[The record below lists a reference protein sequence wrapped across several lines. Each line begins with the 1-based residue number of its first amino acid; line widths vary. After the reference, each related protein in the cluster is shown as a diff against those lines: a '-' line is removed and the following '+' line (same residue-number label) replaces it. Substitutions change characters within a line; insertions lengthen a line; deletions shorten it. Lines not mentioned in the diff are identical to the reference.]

1 MGKRFPIYLLVVI
14 LILFIVGLYNLFSMR
29 FRAGDIYPTYSSLR
43 SDPLGTKVLFKGL
56 AGLDGIKVERN
67 FRSLSK
73 FSGEKDTTFLVLGAS
88 RDWVEVQSLN
98 AYQAF
103 SGMAASGGRVVI
115 SLYPSQEVDKS
126 DASTEAKA
134 REKDKG
140 EGTGKK
146 EDKRDLQNKKPEESL
161 FKRWGLTITNSKE
174 QGAISA
180 DLKKNGVA
188 DLPPN
193 IKCASTLYFTG
204 LDKGWDVIYERRGLP
219 VMIEKR
225 FGAGSIVLYA
235 DSYIFSNEAMMSERR
250 PGLLAW
256 LAGRG
261 VNICFDESHFG
272 ITRDAGI
279 VDLMYKYR
287 LQGVTLVLLLIA
299 GLFLWKTAIHFVPPF
314 NVGRIEETGLRTE
327 RDHLDGLTG
336 LLQRN
341 IQLKDLMDICV
352 KEWEKSIAGDKLFY
366 RDSIPKVR
374 ELIDEPGMHSDPVQ
388 SYNKISD
395 HISERKRRL

>member
-1 MGKRFPIYLLVVI
+1 MGKRFPLYLLIVI
-14 LILFIVGLYNLFSMR
+14 LIFFVAGLYNLFSVR
-29 FRAGDIYPTYSSLR
+29 FRAGDIYPAYSSLR

-67 FRSLSK
+67 VQSLAK
-73 FSGEKDTTFLVLGAS
+73 FSGEKDMTFLVLGAS
-88 RDWVEVQSLN
+88 RDWVEAQGQN

-126 DASTEAKA
+126 DAAADAKD

-146 EDKRDLQNKKPEESL
+146 EDRRDLQNKKQEESL
-161 FKRWGLTITNSKE
+161 LKRWGLSIAYSKE

-180 DLKKNGVA
+180 DLRKNGVA
-188 DLPPN
+188 DLPPT
-193 IKCASTLYFTG
+193 IKCASTIYFTG

-219 VMIEKR
+219 VMIEKK

-235 DSYIFSNEAMMSERR
+235 DSYIFSNEAMLSERS

-256 LAGRG
+256 VAGSG
-261 VNICFDESHFG
+261 VKICFDESHFG
-272 ITRDAGI
+272 ITKDRGI
-279 VDLMYKYR
+279 VNLMYKYR
-287 LQGVTLVLLLIA
+287 LQGVILVLLLIA
-299 GLFLWKTAIHFVPPF
+299 GLFLWKTATRFVPPF
-314 NVGRIEETGLRTE
+314 KGGRTEEPGLRTE

-341 IQLKDLMDICV
+341 ILSKDLLNICV
-352 KEWEKSIAGDKLFY
+352 KEWEKSVAGDKRYY
-366 RDSIPKVR
+366 RDSVSKVR
-374 ELIDEPGMHSDPVQ
+374 ELLDEPGMHTDPVQ